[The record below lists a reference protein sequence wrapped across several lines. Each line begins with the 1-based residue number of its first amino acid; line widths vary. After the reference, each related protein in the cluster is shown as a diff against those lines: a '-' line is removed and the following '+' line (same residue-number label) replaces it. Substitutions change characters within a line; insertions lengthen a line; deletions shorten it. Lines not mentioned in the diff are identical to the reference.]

1 MTASAATIKKVDSLR
16 SQIRHHNY
24 QYHVLDEPEV
34 PDAEYDRLVRELQDL
49 EKAHPELVTADSP
62 TQRVGA
68 EPITSF
74 GTIHHTL
81 PMLSLDNAFSED
93 ELNDF
98 HRRMTERLD
107 LEIGANIDYAAEP
120 KLDGAAVSLLY
131 EKGQLIR
138 GATRGDGT
146 TGEDITHNVRTIDAV
161 PLKLMNKGYPAT
173 LEVRGEVFMPRDGF
187 KAYNEQALKKGE
199 KTFVNPRNAAAG
211 SLRQLDPRLT
221 AERPLDIYI
230 YSVGSTDGGVLPNRH
245 SEILDRLQDWGLK
258 VCPERRVVSGIQGC
272 LEFYADMGRRR
283 DSLSYDIDGVVYK
296 VDRLD
301 YQQELGFVS
310 RAPRWAIAHKFPAE
324 EELTIVRAIEFQVGR
339 TGAITPVARLEP
351 VFVGGVTVSN
361 ATLHNM
367 DELHRKDVRVGDTVI
382 IRRAGDV
389 IPEVVKTI
397 PERRPKRT
405 RIVRAPAKCP
415 VCHSAVVREE
425 GEAVARCTGG
435 LFCAAQRAES
445 LKHFVSRRAL
455 DVDGLGSKLIEQLVA
470 IDRIKTAADLYHLER
485 DELADMDRMGEKS
498 AENLLVAIEQ
508 SKDTTLERFLY
519 GLGIREVGEATAS
532 SLAAH
537 YGKLTSIM
545 EADEESLQTVQDVG
559 PIVASRIHSFFAE
572 KHNQTVIKS
581 LIDSGLTWKETKPSA
596 KAADGPLSGKTFVLT
611 GTLSNMTRD
620 EAKDKIQAAG
630 GKVTGSV
637 SKKTDFVVYGD
648 NAGSKLTKAQKLG
661 IETIDEDA
669 LQKLLSDQ

>member
-1 MTASAATIKKVDSLR
+1 MTVSAATIKKVDSLR

-34 PDAEYDRLVRELQDL
+34 PDAEYDRLVRQLQDL

-68 EPITSF
+68 EPIKAF
-74 GTIHHTL
+74 GTIHHIL

-98 HRRMTERLD
+98 HRRVTERLD

-230 YSVGSTDGGVLPNRH
+230 YSVQ
-245 SEILDRLQDWGLK
+245 EWGFK
-258 VCPERRVVSGIQGC
+258 VCPERKVVSGIKGC

-301 YQQELGFVS
+301 YQQQLGFVS
-310 RAPRWAIAHKFPAE
+310 KAPRWAIAHKFPAE
-324 EELTIVRAIEFQVGR
+324 EELTIVRDVEFQVGR
-339 TGAITPVARLEP
+339 TGAVTPVARLEP

-382 IRRAGDV
+382 VRRAGDV

-405 RIVRAPAKCP
+405 RIVKAPAKCP

-435 LFCAAQRAES
+435 LFCAAQRAEA

-485 DELADMDRMGEKS
+485 DELAGMDRMGEKS
-498 AENLLVAIEQ
+498 AENLLAAIEQ
-508 SKDTTLERFLY
+508 SKDTTLARFLY

-537 YGKLTSIM
+537 YGTLKRIM
-545 EADEESLQTVQDVG
+545 EADEEGLQTAQDVG

-611 GTLSNMTRD
+611 GTLGNMTRD

-661 IETIDEDA
+661 IDTIDEDA
-669 LQKLLSDQ
+669 LQKILSDQ